1 MRSIGLDVHRDF
13 CEVAIAE
20 GGALRSAGRIET
32 TPAALRLFAESLGSE
47 DSVALEA
54 TTQAAQVA
62 RLIEP
67 HVARVVIANTR
78 KLAAITQAKA
88 KTDRLDARTL
98 ARLLA
103 SGYLE
108 QVWAPDEETRSLRR
122 LVARRSRLVRARTR
136 AKNEVHGVLARN
148 LCPRPPVTDAFGKA
162 GRRWL
167 STLVLPDDEQLT
179 LEGCLRQIDFLDEE
193 VGAIERKLAERALQ
207 SVDIRR
213 LMTVP
218 GVNVQTAAAFVA
230 SVGDI
235 GRFSSPRKLV
245 SYLGLDPRVRQS
257 GSEVARHGHISKAG
271 SAAPHARRG
280 RLEGDD
286 DSRPVAGLLRA
297 RPLAPRSSGRGHG
310 DRAQARGALL
320 APAHAGRGLCVRA
333 PGDDPQEDPPARA
346 ARGCSAPQGQ
356 GRRRRQLRQPACAR
370 GRARALGPSRGRLS
384 TLGQRLARERTE
396 EEGCGRDTGTRIFS
410 AVKAASR
417 AAGSMSPNGLLFAS
431 SVTRTRPRSLTERDQ
446 SVEIT

>member
-310 DRAQARGALL
+310 DRAQARGLFWHLLTREEDYAFARPAMTRKKIRQLELL
-320 APAHAGRGLCVRA
+320 AGAPPRKGKAGGAGNFANRHVREA
-333 PGDDPQEDPPARA
+333 ERELSGQAEAAYRRLVSDWRASGPKKKGAGATPGRASSRPSKRQA
-346 ARGCSAPQGQ
+346 ARQAQ
-356 GRRRRQLRQPACAR
+356 
-370 GRARALGPSRGRLS
+370 
-384 TLGQRLARERTE
+384 
-396 EEGCGRDTGTRIFS
+396 
-410 AVKAASR
+410 
-417 AAGSMSPNGLLFAS
+417 
-431 SVTRTRPRSLTERDQ
+431 
-446 SVEIT
+446 